1 MSSSNHGQPAIEVSD
16 ASYSYA
22 PGHPVLMDIDLEV
35 EQGDFLAIIGP
46 NGGGKST
53 LLKLILGLIRP
64 DKGRIRVFG
73 DRPEDAREDVGYV
86 PQLTTFNPDF
96 PLSAL
101 DVVLMGRLGL
111 VGSFRRY
118 SSEDLSLAREY
129 MDLLGISDLESE
141 KIGHLSGGQRQRV
154 FIARALATEPRLLL
168 LDEPA
173 ASVDPTNQE
182 SFYSLLSKLN
192 RTVTVVMATHDVGA
206 VSSYVKTIACL
217 NVRLASH
224 GEGLDHK
231 ALQEAYGCPIELI
244 AHGVPHRILG
254 LKKNLEDG
262 DD

>member
-1 MSSSNHGQPAIEVSD
+1 MSGSIDRPAVEVSD
-16 ASYSYA
+16 VSYSYA
-22 PGHPVLMDIDLEV
+22 QGHPALKDVNLEV

-53 LLKLILGLIRP
+53 LIKLILGLIRP

-73 DRPEDAREDVGYV
+73 DNPEEAREHVGYV

-101 DVVLMGRLGL
+101 DVVLMGRLGMA
-111 VGSFRRY
+111 GPFRRY
-118 SSEDLSLAREY
+118 SREDLARAREKL
-129 MDLLGISDLESE
+129 DLLGVSDLENE
-141 KIGHLSGGQRQRV
+141 KIGHLSGGQRQRI

-182 SFYSLLSKLN
+182 SFYSLLRNLN
-192 RTVTVVMATHDVGA
+192 RTVTIVMATHDVGA
-206 VSSYVKTIACL
+206 VSSYVNTIACL

-224 GEGLDHK
+224 GEGLDHE
-231 ALQEAYGCPIELI
+231 ALKQAYGCPIELI
-244 AHGVPHRILG
+244 AHGVPHRVLG